1 MEIVDG
7 VRNFFQSLTV
17 LGWLIFIVALVAFLI
32 TSAIFL
38 VKRGGDRYAWFM
50 VILVAIFLG
59 IGLRYGIPYAT
70 ELLSYGIADSLIWVP
85 KIQQSVGDAIDM
97 GVAPWTDGDSSPYPQ
112 PTLTITSGGVT
123 IVATSGLPTPIIA
136 TSTPE
141 APTPTLGSG
150 VGGDG
155 PAATLTMEE
164 AATAIINQQLTATY
178 TPRPPTPEPEATL
191 DMSIWNVQTPAPTRG
206 PGG

>member
-17 LGWLIFIVALVAFLI
+17 LGWLIFVVALVAFLV
-32 TSAIFL
+32 TSAVFL
-38 VKRGGDRYAWFM
+38 LRRGGDRYAWFM

-97 GVAPWTDGDSSPYPQ
+97 GVAPWLDGSSPPQ
-112 PTLTITSGGVT
+112 PEGTLVITESDVT
-123 IVATSGLPTPIIA
+123 ILASPGPIFTPA
-136 TSTPE
+136 PSSTPL
-141 APTPTLGSG
+141 PQITPEMT
-150 VGGDG
+150 
-155 PAATLTMEE
+155 PLTSDEI
-164 AATAIINQQLTATY
+164 AATAIINQQMTATY
-178 TPRPPTPEPEATL
+178 TPRPPTTEPTIDPAL
-191 DMSIWNVQTPAPTRG
+191 WNPQTPPPT
-206 PGG
+206 PSIGGN